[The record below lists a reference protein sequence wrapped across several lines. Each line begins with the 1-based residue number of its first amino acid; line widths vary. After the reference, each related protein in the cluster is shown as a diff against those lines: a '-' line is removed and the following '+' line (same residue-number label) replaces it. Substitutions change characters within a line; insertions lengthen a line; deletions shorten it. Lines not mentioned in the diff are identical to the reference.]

1 MSRNSQG
8 SWPFAI
14 VDWRTI
20 LEYGGPI
27 KLDHDLIGIFILL
40 HVTHF
45 AQVLGLHQRNVLRDR
60 SVVGDSTEEGHSNRG
75 ERCRQLLH
83 SRNLHPQ

>member
-27 KLDHDLIGIFILL
+27 KLDHDLISIFILL

-60 SVVGDSTEEGHSNRG
+60 SVVGDSTGGRT
-75 ERCRQLLH
+75 Q
-83 SRNLHPQ
+83 